1 MRNPYSRPLY
11 DLYIKA
17 RDFRA
22 GFEKTAEYLIKS
34 RSGLA
39 PIQGL
44 HLKDTFVPTPY
55 EEIMRKNVRT
65 FATDK
70 ELAEA
75 YSNLRNFRDAWRKNV
90 GEIIDK
96 LPQISFRMR
105 FDDPEDNKNA
115 IRMGYYGYDF
125 TPDMDLFLDLYDKFD
140 DEVDELFK
148 IINDYEKSIYQ
159 SSDFTPEPKP
169 EKEEVVYRLVYD
181 EISGKLLINN
191 HEIYKC
197 NLDRTLDKAL
207 LGAFRADNHTV
218 TIKGNLAST
227 ISKIRAPKG
236 LRSIMFST
244 GKGVFRINP
253 EITTDDLKKAGLDKE
268 AVEKE
273 FQTINN
279 D

>member
-39 PIQGL
+39 PIQGM
-44 HLKDTFVPTPY
+44 HLKDTFVPAPY

-65 FATDK
+65 FADK

-75 YSNLRNFRDAWRKNV
+75 YFNLRSFRDAWRKDV

-96 LPQISFRMR
+96 LSQISFRMR
-105 FDDPEDNKNA
+105 FDNPEDNKNA
-115 IRMGYYGYDF
+115 IRMRYFGYEF

-159 SSDFTPEPKP
+159 SSDFAPEPKP
-169 EKEEVVYRLVYD
+169 EKKEVAYRLIYD
-181 EISGKLLINN
+181 EISGKLFINDY
-191 HEIYKC
+191 EIYKC

-207 LGAFRADNHTV
+207 LGAFRANNHTV
-218 TIKGNLAST
+218 AIKGNLAST

-236 LRSIMFST
+236 LRSIIFST

-253 EITTDDLKKAGLDKE
+253 EITTDDLEKAGLDKE

-279 D
+279 N